1 MIKILIFAVV
11 VFCWNPVSSSAFT
24 FDDWHSGMTLDEV
37 LDISEKKDLP
47 INRYGL
53 VIVNKHFDPKTS
65 RAYADRAS
73 TFYYKTTLASEPAK
87 VTLRFTEESR
97 LLYEVKVHWQGINV
111 KKGLVPTV
119 EDMLQKKYGKPT
131 KSRKFFS
138 KDKIWHLDKDNRL
151 VMENSGAAL
160 QLVYIDLVLEKTALH
175 EKKKSHKSE
184 DDRIIRNDLDKF

>member
-1 MIKILIFAVV
+1 MIKTVIFAVV

-37 LDISEKKDLP
+37 LNISEKKDLP
-47 INRYGL
+47 INRDGL
-53 VIVNKHFDPKTS
+53 VIQNKHFDPSTS
-65 RAYADRAS
+65 RAYADRARI
-73 TFYYKTTLASEPAK
+73 FYYKTTLASEPAK

-111 KKGLVPTV
+111 KKGLVPAV
-119 EDMLQKKYGKPT
+119 EDMLQKKYGNPT

-138 KDKIWHLDKDNRL
+138 KDKIWHLDKDNQL

-175 EKKKSHKSE
+175 GKKKTHKSE
-184 DDRIIRNDLDKF
+184 DDRVIRKDLDKF